1 MKLKYGAVFVVL
13 ILLPVIARSTFAATA
28 EIAKKCN
35 VLTAQAYPPRV
46 PGNPAAGL
54 IHGTVAEASA
64 YFRKCVEN
72 RGNVEENKEQT
83 PRQ

>member
-1 MKLKYGAVFVVL
+1 
-13 ILLPVIARSTFAATA
+13 
-28 EIAKKCN
+28 
-35 VLTAQAYPPRV
+35 V

-54 IHGTVAEASA
+54 IHGTGAEASA

-83 PRQ
+83 PR